1 MNKYKLGKKSFSKA
15 SITEVGNDQGTKHS
29 EKQALKPH
37 LRKLW
42 EPRLPHMSPLLEWE
56 KEKKKYMKQ
65 YKNYMKIEIKF
76 ALHAKV

>member
-15 SITEVGNDQGTKHS
+15 SITEVGNDQGTKHPK
-29 EKQALKPH
+29 KQSLKPH

-56 KEKKKYMKQ
+56 KEKKNTWNNTKTTWK
-65 YKNYMKIEIKF
+65 
-76 ALHAKV
+76 